1 MSGYRARIHPFQKYE
16 MGWRGL
22 WTVYMDRLSEIQ
34 AHTLLIHGSKDILA
48 PLEASRQAQTRF
60 ANAQLYIVED
70 CGHWSQREDPEI
82 FNRVLRSFLD
92 A

>member
-1 MSGYRARIHPFQKYE
+1 MV
-16 MGWRGL
+16 W
-22 WTVYMDRLSEIQ
+22 LSEIK
-34 AHTLLIHGSKDILA
+34 APTLFIHGSKDTLA

-60 ANAQLYIVED
+60 ANAQLYIMED
-70 CGHWSQREDPEI
+70 CGRWSQGEDPEI